1 MNNQLKIIKK
11 YLLSIKSNMILIS
24 RIFKK
29 IFKL

>member
-1 MNNQLKIIKK
+1 MINILKIIKQC
-11 YLLSIKSNMILIS
+11 LLSIKSDIILVS